1 MTRARLRIT
10 EDNRR
15 WWILGTMTGSLSM
28 ILIDQTVVSVALPT
42 IQRDLSMTTV
52 GLQWIVNAYLLALA
66 AFVALGGRIGD
77 IIGNARAFRIGALVF
92 VGASAACGLA
102 QSEAWIIAARAVQG
116 LGAALMT
123 PATGALVANAFSPRE
138 RGRAMGIYAGVSM
151 GFLALGPL
159 IGGLLTEGVSWRA
172 VFFVNLPVGLAM
184 LAAAQR
190 TLPDAPPDARPQ
202 HVDWGGAP
210 LLVLGLGALVL
221 GLMQS
226 RPWGWDSPAVIGLL
240 AGSLVLLPLTVWWEL
255 RQREPLVELRLFAIR
270 NFCADNLVLAGV
282 QFALTGVAVFGAL
295 WVENVLGFSPIVA
308 GLSLLPLTLPVLL
321 IAPRAGAL
329 YDRIG
334 PQAPVTAGCVLVAGA
349 LLWAALVL
357 HHRDY
362 AWLLPGYVAMGIGLG
377 VMMTPAN
384 ADAMNAVLPKLRSQA
399 SGVLQTVRMIGAT
412 VGVAVMGTVVANGQ
426 NHRIAN
432 VVEHQFGVPP
442 RDVNVVERAINE
454 AAASGASTHGLPHAL
469 LQLLSPLLDAVTDA
483 VASAFS
489 VAAGVMAGAALI
501 ALALLR
507 HRRAADDDEGE
518 DAATVAAGA
527 IV

>member
-1 MTRARLRIT
+1 MTRPRIT

-15 WWILGTMTGSLSM
+15 WWVLGTMTGSLSM

-42 IQRDLSMTTV
+42 IQRDLEMTTV

-77 IIGNARAFRIGALVF
+77 LIGNARAFRIGALVF
-92 VGASAACGLA
+92 VGASAACGFA

-151 GFLALGPL
+151 AFLALGPL
-159 IGGLLTEGVSWRA
+159 IGGLLTQGVSWRA

-184 LAAAQR
+184 LAAAHV
-190 TLPDAPPDARPQ
+190 TLPDTPPRPGRI
-202 HVDWGGAP
+202 DWGGAP
-210 LLVLGLGALVL
+210 LLVLGLGSLVL

-226 RPWGWDSPAVIGLL
+226 RPWGWDSPATIGLL
-240 AGSLVLLPLTVWWEL
+240 AASAVLLPLTVVWEL
-255 RQREPLVELRLFAIR
+255 RQREPLVQLRLVANR

-295 WVENVLGFSPIVA
+295 WVQNVLGFTPIKS
-308 GLSLLPLTLPVLL
+308 GLSLLPLTLPVLVL
-321 IAPRAGAL
+321 APRAGAL

-334 PQAPVTAGCVLVAGA
+334 PRAPVTVGCVLVAGA

-357 HHRDY
+357 DQRSY
-362 AWLLPGYVAMGIGLG
+362 GWLVPGYVLMGIGLG

-384 ADAMNAVLPKLRSQA
+384 ADAMNAVLPELRSQA
-399 SGVLQTVRMIGAT
+399 SGVLQTIRMVGAT
-412 VGVAVMGTVVANGQ
+412 IGVAVMGTVIANGQ
-426 NHRIAN
+426 NRRIAD
-432 VVEHQFGVPP
+432 VVEARFGVPP
-442 RDVNVVERAINE
+442 RDVNVVERTINE
-454 AAASGASTHGLPHAL
+454 AAASGASTHGLPRSL
-469 LQLLSPLLDAVTDA
+469 LQLLSPLLDAVTAA

-489 VAAGVMAGAALI
+489 VAAGVMGAA
-501 ALALLR
+501 AVVAFALLR
-507 HRRAADDDEGE
+507 HRRATDAEPEEGA